1 MRTLSIIESQRIRTP
16 KKTRTT
22 HKDHIEDRGHV
33 SMSQNNMAHTPIPIP
48 KAMKIIEAKC
58 ALDTECAKLQKLL
71 AWDESQVRRAEL

>member
-16 KKTRTT
+16 RRTRTT

-33 SMSQNNMAHTPIPIP
+33 SMSHYNMAHKPIPIP
-48 KAMKIIEAKC
+48 KAMIIIEARR

-71 AWDESQVRRAEL
+71 ALDESQVRRAEL